1 MCHSSK
7 RGWEFGSHGTWART
21 SHLSAS
27 VFLWVFVIFALL
39 VSYPVS
45 LGAKTLFFLLLPSSF
60 SLSHLE
66 TFLLPSQPGLFR
78 KGMLP
83 KCIEVTALV
92 FCDRRLSGRV
102 WLRGRPVM
110 FLISDVSDHK
120 GREEDSFC
128 FLVFIFL
135 RKFITNH
142 KDCQQGLVFQT
153 FF

>member
-1 MCHSSK
+1 M
-7 RGWEFGSHGTWART
+7 
-21 SHLSAS
+21 
-27 VFLWVFVIFALL
+27 VF
-39 VSYPVS
+39 
-45 LGAKTLFFLLLPSSF
+45 
-60 SLSHLE
+60 
-66 TFLLPSQPGLFR
+66 
-78 KGMLP
+78 
-83 KCIEVTALV
+83 
-92 FCDRRLSGRV
+92 FCDKRLSGRV

-142 KDCQQGLVFQT
+142 KDCQQGLVLQT